1 MQIDPINIYKN
12 KNALVLFGGN
22 SSSQYLQYLKNINK
36 DENILIVDSGVISK
50 TLYNYKIFP
59 NYIFSPFS
67 EKLKWNYL
75 HNVIY
80 RLLLFNLSPEKFLKK
95 EYKDQI
101 NFVRSNF
108 DNFFEIWKP
117 EKGVHKKYKFKTDK
131 FFANSPIDNLNY
143 FPNSKVILNL
153 GDFNNNFKSRTFNNE
168 ILDVRLKD
176 NENDQIEDYYK
187 VEFKNNHLLINQNK
201 FLNSS
206 AIYMFPI
213 LNYLGFK
220 KIYLLGMDMDFSGNF
235 IFPAKKIFKSYI
247 HFIGFIFFVRK
258 SVNHRYKFNFP
269 LHLRPRDDYSQ
280 MSQIFSFFDKNI
292 VRVTV
297 DNFANRK
304 ITGLKEMNYKKFLN
318 EIKL

>member
-117 EKGVHKKYKFKTDK
+117 EKGVHKKYKD
-131 FFANSPIDNLNY
+131 DNKCTGQ
-143 FPNSKVILNL
+143 S
-153 GDFNNNFKSRTFNNE
+153 
-168 ILDVRLKD
+168 
-176 NENDQIEDYYK
+176 
-187 VEFKNNHLLINQNK
+187 KNNRCQAHT
-201 FLNSS
+201 
-206 AIYMFPI
+206 
-213 LNYLGFK
+213 
-220 KIYLLGMDMDFSGNF
+220 
-235 IFPAKKIFKSYI
+235 
-247 HFIGFIFFVRK
+247 FVRYRIFRFVVVVVIVVVIVVIIVFMIGH
-258 SVNHRYKFNFP
+258 SAF
-269 LHLRPRDDYSQ
+269 
-280 MSQIFSFFDKNI
+280 QILI
-292 VRVTV
+292 
-297 DNFANRK
+297 
-304 ITGLKEMNYKKFLN
+304 
-318 EIKL
+318 